1 MSLYLVEIDSEEIF
15 DNHSDVELG
24 NKIQVNAK
32 IIQQFFNDTSN
43 TLALKLEALDEIKD
57 AISYAE
63 DEDLILDNI
72 TKILKELK
80 ENL

>member
-32 IIQQFFNDTSN
+32 IIQQFFNDTSD
-43 TLALKLEALDEIKD
+43 TLALKLEALENIEN